1 MDVVA
6 RFNEAFN
13 RQDIDA
19 VMGMMTDDV
28 VFENTS
34 GGRFE
39 GQQSVRAVLVRAF
52 ELMHSGG
59 FETEKTIELDDHAV
73 VLWSYTFDKQKPQH
87 GHIRGVDI
95 FQIRGGRVAAK
106 HSYIKSEDF
115 VLRLDLQVRAPDVG
129 PGRPLSSGGE

>member
-28 VFENTS
+28 VFESTS

-52 ELMHSGG
+52 ELMRSGG
-59 FETEKTIELDDHAV
+59 FETEKAIDLDDHAV
-73 VLWSYTFDKQKPQH
+73 VLWAYTFDKQDPLH
-87 GHIRGVDI
+87 AHIRGVDI
-95 FQIRGGRVAAK
+95 FQIRGGRIAEK

-115 VLRLDLQVRAPDVG
+115 VLKLGLQVRTP
-129 PGRPLSSGGE
+129 